1 MEIRLFCKPNA
12 LKKVGDC
19 PFAHLAA
26 NCLNT
31 KKVSFEYMPTPQE
44 EKPQW
49 LLDDYS
55 GKMPCLWMKTGDD
68 VKCVIESMDIADY
81 IDNNFEPKGSLKTS
95 DKSFL
100 DSLRFFP
107 TLAQWIKSKDEEKN
121 TELLSN
127 LEKCLDTLEQ
137 KLNDSSSSSS
147 SSSGYLMGDEITIS
161 DCSLVPQLFVLNSVS
176 EIIKGI
182 SWETLLE
189 KRPQLKAYCTRA
201 FESAELGPAYQ
212 KEDVIAGWKKARG
225 DE

>member
-31 KKVSFEYMPTPQE
+31 KKVSFEYVPTVPE

-49 LLDDYS
+49 LLDDYG
-55 GKMPCLWMKTGDD
+55 GKMPCLWMKSGDNI
-68 VKCVIESMDIADY
+68 KCVIESMDIAAY

-107 TLAQWIKSKDEEKN
+107 TLASWIKNKDEEKADK
-121 TELLSN
+121 LLSN
-127 LEKCLDTLEQ
+127 LEECLDTLEQ

-147 SSSGYLMGDEITIS
+147 GYLMGEEITLS
-161 DCSLVPQLFVLNSVS
+161 DCSLVPQLFVLHSVS
-176 EIIKGI
+176 QIIKGI
-182 SWETLLE
+182 SWDTLSE
-189 KRPQLKAYCTRA
+189 SRPKLKAYCTRN
-201 FESAELGPAYQ
+201 FESTILAPVYQ

-225 DE
+225 E